1 MKYLYHDLIVWI
13 IVIAVIVSLLLLRYF
28 GNKSKN
34 EASDP
39 AEHLNTSISQGDKNS
54 DIKKL
59 SK

>member
-13 IVIAVIVSLLLLRYF
+13 IVIAVIVSLLLMRHF

-39 AEHLNTSISQGDKNS
+39 AEYLKTSVSQGDKTS

>member
-1 MKYLYHDLIVWI
+1 MKYLYQDLVVWI
-13 IVIAVIVSLLLLRYF
+13 IVIAVIVSFVLLRYF

-39 AEHLNTSISQGDKNS
+39 AENLNASVRQEDKNS

-59 SK
+59 NK